1 MYSPTLMV
9 NLKFLTA
16 HYLMMWCEF
25 LSVIATLVGLIF
37 FGANCVPKIWDAL
50 KFTDATTTVFVGF
63 TYSAAIVL
71 RDTHG
76 IATKR
81 DRLVSSVMILFVVSS
96 SSVAICSDIY
106 NLYNNAVKLRRV

>member
-16 HYLMMWCEF
+16 HYLLMWCQF
-25 LSVIATLVGLIF
+25 LSIIATLVCLIF
-37 FGANCVPKIWDAL
+37 FGENCVPKIWDAFH
-50 KFTDATTTVFVGF
+50 FTGATTTVFVGF
-63 TYSAAIVL
+63 VYSATIVL

-76 IATKR
+76 IATNR
-81 DRLVSSVMILFVVSS
+81 DRLFSSVMILLVVSP

-106 NLYNNAVKLRRV
+106 NLFNNAVDVGF